1 MSTRT
6 NPTANHAS
14 RVVDK
19 HMQVIGNVTCRN
31 IFTENEW
38 KSYTPTV
45 TSGGTFATSATIR
58 ARWRLSGSTLHIN
71 FSYSDSAG
79 TGAATSGAYTISF
92 PTGVVLVAA
101 QQSTN
106 IGSCHGSEAATPINF
121 TGAVLANGTTTPTF
135 TLLIGN
141 EATSPVVWGNSAPAP
156 VRLTTAT
163 GKTMFANISVE
174 IDPSSPLLLVQN
186 T

>member
-1 MSTRT
+1 MSTLT

-14 RVVDK
+14 RIIEK
-19 HMQVIGNVTCRN
+19 HVRVLGNLTARN
-31 IFTENEW
+31 VYTENEW

-45 TSGGTFATSATIR
+45 LAGGTFATSATIR
-58 ARWRLSGSTLHIN
+58 ARWRLQGSTLHVN

-79 TGAATSGAYTISF
+79 TGAASSGAYTISF
-92 PTGVVLVAA
+92 PGGVVLTAA

-106 IGSCHGSEAATPINF
+106 IGCCHGSEAATPISF
-121 TGAVLANGTTTPTF
+121 TGAVLANGTTSPSF

-141 EATSPVVWGNSAPAP
+141 ESTSPVVWGNSAPAP

-163 GKTMFANISVE
+163 GKTMFASLSVE
-174 IDPSSPLLLVQN
+174 IDSSSPLLLAQN